1 MHQRGGSER
10 GRIASVVGGRRDVG
24 GSLGESVGEVKL
36 QEEDTKKE
44 LRVKTLETVR
54 NDETMLMPPLPAAC
68 LAHIGVFGLGAFA
81 EDESKEHAD
90 TEEEERSNEQS
101 QDCHSD
107 TFTLR
112 PQADKL
118 QK

>member
-1 MHQRGGSER
+1 
-10 GRIASVVGGRRDVG
+10 
-24 GSLGESVGEVKL
+24 LGESVGEVKL

-90 TEEEERSNEQS
+90 TEEEERSNEVS
-101 QDCHSD
+101 GRRAEGKSKRPTNRHVMD
-107 TFTLR
+107 THGQTGQTLR
-112 PQADKL
+112 TDVDRNL
-118 QK
+118 IYI